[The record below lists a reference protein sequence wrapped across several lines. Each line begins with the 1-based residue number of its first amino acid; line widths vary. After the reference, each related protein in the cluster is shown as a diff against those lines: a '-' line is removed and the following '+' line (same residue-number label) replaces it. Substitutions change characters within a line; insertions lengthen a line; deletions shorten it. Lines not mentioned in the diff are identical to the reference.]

1 MGHVTAINAGRRL
14 GTIAAMLACAALLGG
29 CGGVELEGK
38 VFDYAGLSGKV
49 GGPKVDPTMSARAP
63 LMVPPNTRSLPAPT
77 ENRSIAAARQD
88 WPDDPEKVRVR
99 EVEQQ
104 KAVVAEA
111 EAAAEPLNAYAGKET
126 LIDKLFQG
134 GKKKRIEEPVPDV
147 PEPDASD
154 AIPGSRST
162 VATSGQPITPH
173 QAEAPLPDQNRQA
186 FEPKTPSSYK
196 SGSGTQR
203 GLY

>member
-1 MGHVTAINAGRRL
+1 
-14 GTIAAMLACAALLGG
+14 MLACATLLGG

-38 VFDYAGLSGKV
+38 VFDYAGISGKV
-49 GGPKVDPTMSARAP
+49 GAPKVDPTMSARAP
-63 LMVPPNTRSLPAPT
+63 LMVPPNTQSLPAPT
-77 ENRSIAAARQD
+77 ETRSVAATRQD

-126 LIDKLFQG
+126 LLDKVFQG
-134 GKKKRIEEPVPDV
+134 VKKKRIEEPVPDV

-154 AIPGSRST
+154 ALPGQSST
-162 VATSGQPITPH
+162 VATRSQPITPH
-173 QAEAPLPDQNRQA
+173 QTQAPLPDQNRQA
-186 FEPKTPSSYK
+186 FEPKTPDSFE
-196 SGSGTQR
+196 SGSGAQR
-203 GLY
+203 SLY